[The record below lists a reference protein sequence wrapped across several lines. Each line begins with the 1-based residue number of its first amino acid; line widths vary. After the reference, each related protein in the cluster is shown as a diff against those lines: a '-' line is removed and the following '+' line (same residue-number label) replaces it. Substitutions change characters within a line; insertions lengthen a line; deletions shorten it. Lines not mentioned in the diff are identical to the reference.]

1 MSRPRARSL
10 ALLSVLALATVIA
23 ALTVG
28 PAPAAAQAPIKIG
41 LLLPY
46 TGPFAM
52 YGNDIIEPTI
62 KMYLDEIKYMVGNRK
77 IELVIEDD
85 EAKPDV
91 GVTKVRKLVER
102 DQVHMVVAT
111 VHSGVAY
118 AIREYLVRRKVPYII
133 PLAAAKNLT
142 QKDRD
147 RYIFGVRFA
156 GGQLDAPGAWWA
168 YHQLGLRRVLTI
180 GQDYAAPREM
190 LQPFTDGFTQLG
202 GKVVKQIWHPTGTN
216 DFSAYLTEIKALKS
230 ELDAVSP
237 MIFGTD
243 SIRFVQ
249 QYKEFGVGLPI
260 YANGDVYEQTFLD
273 KMGDA
278 AIGAKTYWHYSPMRE
293 TPENK
298 RFVAQFKAKTGRLPG
313 AFAAQAYTT
322 IQAIVMALKAIDGR
336 AEDKE
341 RFVDALEKV
350 KFESPA
356 GPFEFDEHHGW
367 RFNVYLQEVK
377 KVGGVLAQ
385 YPLGPVIPSVDQF
398 WTLDRMKK

>member
-1 MSRPRARSL
+1 MSRRRLL
-10 ALLSVLALATVIA
+10 AFLVVM
-23 ALTVG
+23 LTVLLASAL
-28 PAPAAAQAPIKIG
+28 PAVAQGPIKIG

-52 YGNDIIEPTI
+52 YGSDILEPAI
-62 KMYLDEIKYMVGNRK
+62 RLYLDEIGYTVAGRK
-77 IELVIEDD
+77 IELAIEDD
-85 EAKPDV
+85 EAKPEV

-118 AIREYLVRRKVPYII
+118 AIRPYLVGRKVPYII
-133 PLAAAKNLT
+133 PLAAAQNLT

-147 RYIFGVRFA
+147 RYIFGVRFS

-168 YHQLGLRRVLTI
+168 YHHLGYRRVLTI

-190 LQPFTDGFTQLG
+190 LAPYTATFTQLG
-202 GKVVKQIWHPTGTN
+202 GKVVKQIWHPTGTS
-216 DFSAYLTEIKALKS
+216 DFSAYLTEIKSLKGQI
-230 ELDAVSP
+230 DAVSP

-249 QYKEFGVGLPI
+249 QYKEFNVGIPL
-260 YANGDVYEQTFLD
+260 YANGDVFEQTFLD
-273 KMGDA
+273 KMGDP

-298 RFVAQFKAKTGRLPG
+298 RFVAKFKERTGRLPG
-313 AFAAQAYTT
+313 AFAAQGYTA
-322 IQAIVMALKAIDGR
+322 IQAIVHALRAIDGKS
-336 AEDKE
+336 EDRE
-341 RFVDALEKV
+341 RFVDALAKV
-350 KFESPA
+350 KFQSPA

-377 KVGGVLAQ
+377 RVGGVLAQ
-385 YPLGPVIPSVDQF
+385 YPLGPVIEGVDQY
-398 WTLDRMKK
+398 WTIARMKK